1 MFGDYVFEKT
11 AAQYT
16 KKILLVDED
25 HLEEKAHYSAVFQA
39 HGFRTV
45 VYTDDLSFRVNNT
58 SLLNGE
64 EKLVILVQPGVYVPY
79 DIRKKCREE
88 EISFETLFPK
98 LNSVVLRESNNLD
111 LDLLTLAY
119 QSDFEEYHE
128 RKQTEKFLGL
138 KMYARENVESY
149 LKDLYD
155 CVLNQSKKVKDYKVW
170 FDLAE
175 KKAQIDVMAV
185 EHNVEIDTSEL
196 NRIFCAYAMKYF
208 ESCLQRST

>member
-16 KKILLVDED
+16 KKILLVDDD

-79 DIRKKCREE
+79 DIRKNAGRKKFR
-88 EISFETLFPK
+88 SRHYF
-98 LNSVVLRESNNLD
+98 
-111 LDLLTLAY
+111 
-119 QSDFEEYHE
+119 QS
-128 RKQTEKFLGL
+128 
-138 KMYARENVESY
+138 
-149 LKDLYD
+149 
-155 CVLNQSKKVKDYKVW
+155 
-170 FDLAE
+170 
-175 KKAQIDVMAV
+175 
-185 EHNVEIDTSEL
+185 
-196 NRIFCAYAMKYF
+196 
-208 ESCLQRST
+208 

>member
-119 QSDFEEYHE
+119 
-128 RKQTEKFLGL
+128 
-138 KMYARENVESY
+138 
-149 LKDLYD
+149 
-155 CVLNQSKKVKDYKVW
+155 
-170 FDLAE
+170 
-175 KKAQIDVMAV
+175 
-185 EHNVEIDTSEL
+185 
-196 NRIFCAYAMKYF
+196 
-208 ESCLQRST
+208 

>member
-16 KKILLVDED
+16 KKMMLVDAD
-25 HLEEKAHYSAVFQA
+25 YLEEKAHYSAVFQA

-45 VYTDDLSFRVNNT
+45 VYTDDLNFRVNNT

-98 LNSVVLRESNNLD
+98 LNIR
-111 LDLLTLAY
+111 LTLRNTMNGNR
-119 QSDFEEYHE
+119 
-128 RKQTEKFLGL
+128 RKCFFASKCMLR
-138 KMYARENVESY
+138 KMLSY
-149 LKDLYD
+149 
-155 CVLNQSKKVKDYKVW
+155 
-170 FDLAE
+170 
-175 KKAQIDVMAV
+175 I
-185 EHNVEIDTSEL
+185 
-196 NRIFCAYAMKYF
+196 
-208 ESCLQRST
+208 